1 MPVNSE
7 LDMAQGEELRRFK
20 AEVFRVLAHPTRV
33 HIVETL
39 RSGEQSVGEILKQVG
54 GEPANLS
61 QHLSLLRARRLVVTR
76 KEGNM
81 VFYSLRDPLLTEVL
95 DAMRQYFLKY
105 LGESLT
111 MLQSME
117 AAR

>member
-1 MPVNSE
+1 MTKIAQ
-7 LDMAQGEELRRFK
+7 LDTAQMQELRRFK

-33 HIVETL
+33 HIIESL
-39 RSGEQSVGEILKQVG
+39 SAGEKCVGDILKEVG

-61 QHLSLLRARRLVVTR
+61 QHLAVLRARRLVITR

-81 VFYSLRDPLLTEVL
+81 VFYALRDPLLTEVL